1 VEASE
6 LVSWRFEF
14 KVKSSTGKF
23 TLKNKNKIKK
33 FCEKWRQLF
42 PILIVI

>member
-23 TLKNKNKIKK
+23 TLKNKIKIKN
-33 FCEKWRQLF
+33 CEKWRQLF
-42 PILIVI
+42 LILIVI